1 MSWVTTIKLL
11 GRITKPPVMKC
22 TAVPVCIH
30 GTWIM
35 ALFMRCSVEGFD
47 DLVVKKATTDL
58 WRSKRP
64 KVVSFVNFFLLHCL
78 PLKSTRIE
86 KRSASIV
93 RKEAIHTYFI
103 VEVRRKESWIPKS
116 IVLAVSV
123 FFLTDVDQQCLR
135 VFSSAPAKNICKL
148 RFPID

>member
-1 MSWVTTIKLL
+1 
-11 GRITKPPVMKC
+11 
-22 TAVPVCIH
+22 
-30 GTWIM
+30 M
-35 ALFMRCSVEGFD
+35 ALFMRCYSVEGFD

-64 KVVSFVNFFLLHCL
+64 KVAIFVNFFLLHCL

-123 FFLTDVDQQCLR
+123 FL
-135 VFSSAPAKNICKL
+135 
-148 RFPID
+148 